1 VKIAVTSPS
10 FSRNE
15 TLTQELYS
23 LFPESKINKNGLNL
37 DGKELI
43 EFIKDAEGI
52 IVGLERINQDV
63 IAECPNLK
71 IISKYGV
78 GLDNLD
84 IEYCKRM
91 NISIGW
97 TPGVNRLSV
106 AEMSLAFMLMLV
118 RKLFVTSLQLKN
130 GFWNK
135 DGGANLS
142 GKVVGI
148 IGVGNI
154 GKELI
159 RLLKPYNCKVLVN
172 DIIDQRSYYEKNS
185 LTESTKED
193 IYRNAD
199 FISIHTPLTTLTKY
213 MINRNVFLS
222 MKKTAFLIN
231 TARGSIVKSDDLKW
245 ALQNNVIAGAAI
257 DVYEDEPPKDKEMLC
272 LPNLICTPH
281 IGGNSLESVLAMG
294 RSAIRH
300 LQKFFIENKNEYSD
314 SLNGEGL

>member
-1 VKIAVTSPS
+1 MKIAVTSPS

>member
-1 VKIAVTSPS
+1 
-10 FSRNE
+10 
-15 TLTQELYS
+15 
-23 LFPESKINKNGLNL
+23 
-37 DGKELI
+37 
-43 EFIKDAEGI
+43 
-52 IVGLERINQDV
+52 
-63 IAECPNLK
+63 
-71 IISKYGV
+71 
-78 GLDNLD
+78 
-84 IEYCKRM
+84 M

-118 RKLFVTSLQLKN
+118 RKLFFTSLQLKH

-159 RLLKPYNCKVLVN
+159 RLLKPYDCKVLVN
-172 DIIDQRSYYEKNS
+172 DIIDQRSYYEENS
-185 LTESTKED
+185 LVESTKED
-193 IYRNAD
+193 IYSNAD
-199 FISIHTPLTTLTKY
+199 FISIHTPLTQLTKY

-231 TARGSIVKSDDLKW
+231 TARGSIVKTDDLKW

-257 DVYEDEPPKDKEMLC
+257 DVYEDEPPNDEEMLC

-281 IGGNSLESVLAMG
+281 IGGNSRESVLAMG
-294 RSAIRH
+294 RSAMRH
-300 LQKFFIENKNEYSD
+300 LQKYFIENKNEY
-314 SLNGEGL
+314 